1 MLVAA
6 RRVGGGGDLKPRGP
20 LKITSSDEDEL
31 SRARA
36 DGNRRPQMRVSCSG
50 GEQCPEGKEARR
62 AEMGFFSKRPLARKQ
77 LRRANGDWSQ
87 RPISSLRCS
96 TNKYKRP

>member
-36 DGNRRPQMRVSCSG
+36 DGNRRPQVGVSCPG
-50 GEQCPEGKEARR
+50 RAARGAPKGERPEGR
-62 AEMGFFSKRPLARKQ
+62 
-77 LRRANGDWSQ
+77 
-87 RPISSLRCS
+87 
-96 TNKYKRP
+96 